1 MARYVSTSLCLPQ
14 DPYNS
19 WTRSAADKYI
29 SLANALEQLDPA
41 EVDHVYNELEP
52 VDPNSLEGEWDMHV
66 IDTGHPAQAL
76 AEDILPLLSTMDFD
90 EDAEKVHKIKFHGAP
105 GNLVIPGDQASTRR
119 FRYVDASTI
128 AATNGYRAY
137 YGNSGVLHFYLTR
150 AEDQCYIG

>member
-1 MARYVSTSLCLPQ
+1 MCTKVRPISLHSLLAFIVKLVELMARYVSTSLFLPQ

-52 VDPNSLEGEWDMHV
+52 VDPNSLDGEWDMHV

-90 EDAEKVHKIKFHGAP
+90 EDAEKVKQCLRSA
-105 GNLVIPGDQASTRR
+105 VQ
-119 FRYVDASTI
+119 
-128 AATNGYRAY
+128 
-137 YGNSGVLHFYLTR
+137 HF
-150 AEDQCYIG
+150 